1 MPGPKNMTKRT
12 GDIHPPEL
20 EDDTGYEDVAMAARS
35 DADLAG
41 ATAGADASFQ
51 TSSTEPAMALGG
63 HFGDFRDFGGSL
75 RGYADVARERVRAKP
90 YKALGSAFVL
100 GFVLARLFR

>member
-1 MPGPKNMTKRT
+1 MPGPKTMTKRT
-12 GDIHPPEL
+12 GDIHPPL
-20 EDDTGYEDVAMAARS
+20 EGNDTGYEDVAMEVRA

-41 ATAGADASFQ
+41 ASGEGASFQ
-51 TSSTEPAMALGG
+51 TSSTEPNLALGG